1 MLLCVLDY
9 SMLWQQDEQAFIILY
24 NQPHMAIILELA
36 TFPRD
41 KRVELEFRGG
51 GGMDSKYK
59 GRTK

>member
-1 MLLCVLDY
+1 MLVCVLDY

-41 KRVELEFRGG
+41 KRIELDFRGG
-51 GGMDSKYK
+51 GGFQI
-59 GRTK
+59 

>member
-24 NQPHMAIILELA
+24 NQPHMDIILELA

-41 KRVELEFRGG
+41 KRVELDFFFGV
-51 GGMDSKYK
+51 DSKYK